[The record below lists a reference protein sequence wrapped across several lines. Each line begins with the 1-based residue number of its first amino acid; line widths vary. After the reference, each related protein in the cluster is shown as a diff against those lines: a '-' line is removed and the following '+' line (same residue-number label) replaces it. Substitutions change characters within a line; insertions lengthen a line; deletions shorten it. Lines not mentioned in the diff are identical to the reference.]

1 MLCFFYSQKIKHFWP
16 QSSTSI
22 KLNQSVRKI

>member
-1 MLCFFYSQKIKHFWP
+1 VLFLQSKNKHFWP